1 MRILSIIILVFFV
14 ASTSYLMFG
23 KLGIPEGL
31 TAVKPFDINR
41 FSGTWYEVA
50 RLDHGFEKGLS
61 HVTANYTVG
70 KDGNGIQVLNKAF
83 NAKTNRWESSLAR
96 VAFIDQ
102 PDEGRLKV
110 SFFGPFYGSY
120 NIIDLDQKD
129 YSYAMVTGPGK
140 QFFWILS
147 RKPTLDNKAM
157 QTLIKKAIDMGFKLE
172 KIVYVDQREN
182 TAPPENAAPAT
193 APSAPAP
200 AKSP

>member
-70 KDGNGIQVLNKAF
+70 KATFCVAGKNLSDETYIVDRTRGIQVGMPRTVQAGMKYAF
-83 NAKTNRWESSLAR
+83 
-96 VAFIDQ
+96 
-102 PDEGRLKV
+102 
-110 SFFGPFYGSY
+110 
-120 NIIDLDQKD
+120 
-129 YSYAMVTGPGK
+129 
-140 QFFWILS
+140 
-147 RKPTLDNKAM
+147 
-157 QTLIKKAIDMGFKLE
+157 
-172 KIVYVDQREN
+172 
-182 TAPPENAAPAT
+182 
-193 APSAPAP
+193 
-200 AKSP
+200 